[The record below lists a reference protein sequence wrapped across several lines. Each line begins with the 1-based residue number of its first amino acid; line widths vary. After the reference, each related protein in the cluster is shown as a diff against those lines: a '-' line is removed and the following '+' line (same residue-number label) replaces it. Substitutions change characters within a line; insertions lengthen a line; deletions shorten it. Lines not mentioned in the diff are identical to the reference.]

1 MPASNDG
8 SQLTGRPTERSME
21 LLDISIL
28 WRRKGTITL
37 SVLTCVALGLVYL
50 QQATPVF
57 EGEARVLVQ
66 QQDPLN
72 SSRRVRSDE
81 EFLATQAEI
90 IRSPV
95 IIAKALETVKI
106 DLPQGSK
113 LDPVV
118 FVLNALRVTPIQK
131 TNVLKVSFRGPDR
144 EQADR
149 LVTTIISRY
158 SDYLKSTEAVR
169 TSDSLKLMRQ
179 SEENLRSQLAA
190 LQQKHEQLR
199 QESPQ
204 IGQGH
209 DAMTI
214 PMARLRGIGDQLAQ
228 TSGRRMDLENRLR
241 VSASLSKLP
250 ETPATLRKAD
260 SAALGGTV
268 LAEASAS
275 DAAPL
280 KAAYAFT
287 PSESSSAP
295 AAVISLHDQTTVAT
309 ADPARIQEQ
318 LWKAKSQALDLA
330 QVYGPRHPEVR
341 ALDQQIAA
349 WEKRLADSQ
358 TNTTAAI
365 AVELEALKFAEQD
378 LSDRYQKEMNAT
390 RALDTFIFR
399 EQQIIDKIHR
409 VEAAHKTTLEAATQM
424 GMAAQALDGGEGSI
438 LVRVLESPEL
448 VENMV
453 WPIPIQFIG
462 LCAVIGFLGS
472 SILLVLFQ
480 RRPAGAMIG

>member
-1 MPASNDG
+1 MPAFDDG
-8 SQLTGRPTERSME
+8 SQLTGRPTERSIV

-37 SVLTCVALGLVYL
+37 SVLACVALGFAYL

-57 EGEARVLVQ
+57 ESEARVLVQ

-72 SSRRVRSDE
+72 SSHRVRTDE

-95 IIAKALETVKI
+95 IIEKALETVKVNV
-106 DLPQGSK
+106 PAGSK
-113 LDPVV
+113 LDPV
-118 FVLNALRVTPIQK
+118 FYVLKGLRVTPIQK
-131 TNVLKVSFRGPDR
+131 TNVLNISFRGPDR

-149 LVTTIISRY
+149 LVTTIISCY

-179 SEENLRSQLAA
+179 SEENLRSQMAA

-199 QESPQ
+199 KESPQ

-214 PMARLRGIGDQLAQ
+214 PMARLREIGNQLAQ

-260 SAALGGTV
+260 SALADGTV
-268 LAEASAS
+268 LADASAS
-275 DAAPL
+275 NAAQL
-280 KAAYAFT
+280 TAAYPFT
-287 PSESSSAP
+287 PGESSSAP
-295 AAVISLHDQTTVAT
+295 AVVISLQDNTTVAT
-309 ADPARIQEQ
+309 ADPVRIQEQ
-318 LWKAKSQALDLA
+318 LWKAKAQALDLA

-341 ALDQQIAA
+341 ALNQQIVL
-349 WEKRLADSQ
+349 WERRLVESQ
-358 TNTTAAI
+358 ANTTAAI
-365 AVELEALKFAEQD
+365 AVELEALKVAEQD

-390 RALDTFIFR
+390 RELDTFIFR
-399 EQQIIDKIHR
+399 EQQMIDEIRR

-424 GMAAQALDGGEGSI
+424 DMAAQALDGGQGSI
-438 LVRVLESPEL
+438 LVRILESPEL
-448 VENMV
+448 VENRV
-453 WPIPIQFIG
+453 WPMPAQFIG

-472 SILLVLFQ
+472 SVLLVLFQ
-480 RRPAGAMIG
+480 RRLAGATTG